1 MAYFA
6 NDVRVIDDNA
16 EVKTN
21 EIRVTGD
28 LIVED
33 PNNYDATSGSLINYE
48 IPPAGA
54 ANSNGAYSGG
64 LYIRAGYSRLG
75 QGWPA
80 SNLWSDV
87 TYLVIGYYDSSGTD
101 VSSQVGSIKV
111 GDVVYVEMTSTSYA
125 FFEITSTFQNGTNA
139 WINGV
144 THLSSTGSGNAA
156 GDNDPVKL
164 RYGITGYQWKIR
176 PPTSYT
182 TGQTLYLPNSSSFG
196 GLLQVQSTY
205 NTDYVSQ
212 YIPANTQTNVTNM
225 SVTITPSSTSSKV
238 LIMVN
243 WAGEVGTSAWNS
255 TAGLKRG
262 TTQIGQPQSTGSTY
276 AGNIGITGPYGA
288 YQSDNNSTGEFV
300 NFQYL
305 DSPSTTSAT
314 TYYFTMGNQTAHTL
328 KSGGV
333 YGWSTGQTVSYERFG
348 YGMMALEIAG

>member
-33 PNNYDATSGSLINYE
+33 PNNYDATSGSLINYK

-54 ANSNGAYSGG
+54 ANANGAYSGG
-64 LYIRAGYSRLG
+64 LYIRAGSSRLG
-75 QGWPA
+75 QGFPA
-80 SNLWSDV
+80 SNLWSAV
-87 TYLVIGYYDSSGTD
+87 TALVIGYYDSSGTD

-144 THLSSTGSGNAA
+144 THLSSAGSGNAI
-156 GDNDPVKL
+156 GDNDPVKF

-196 GLLQVQSTY
+196 GATHLT
-205 NTDYVSQ
+205 TF
-212 YIPANTQTNVTNM
+212 
-225 SVTITPSSTSSKV
+225 TPSYAASNTISNLDLSGYNFLRVELNGLGTDVNGRYIYMAHNSDRGQCLYSYTNNTGYGAFVRGDINLATGFGYFSSSRTIRFSDGANYAVTS
-238 LIMVN
+238 
-243 WAGEVGTSAWNS
+243 NS
-255 TAGLKRG
+255 SGGIDL
-262 TTQIGQPQSTGSTY
+262 
-276 AGNIGITGPYGA
+276 GIT
-288 YQSDNNSTGEFV
+288 T
-300 NFQYL
+300 
-305 DSPSTTSAT
+305 STTSITFYA
-314 TYYFTMGNQTAHTL
+314 Q
-328 KSGGV
+328 SGTWMQAKGTIRL
-333 YGWSTGQTVSYERFG
+333 YGYQ
-348 YGMMALEIAG
+348 